1 MPKYHIIWSTISK
14 SLGTSFS
21 LLEQVPF
28 RLSQDVTIF
37 SMDILVTNLKK
48 FYLITLENIYL
59 PFLTSFPTPPK
70 GGRRHPKKSRSISS
84 TALSGFKWRT
94 SPFKSLIKFTL
105 NSIFGFPGL
114 ASSPAASFSSFC
126 WFPFCSDESSVSV
139 WSC

>member
-1 MPKYHIIWSTISK
+1 MPRYHIIWSTISK
-14 SLGTSFS
+14 SSRYILLFARAGAFQTFS
-21 LLEQVPF
+21 
-28 RLSQDVTIF
+28 RCDYF